1 MNLLAIVILIFSVD
15 AACCN
20 NYQRWARQRAQQRA
34 STTEVPAMNVS
45 APVAGQTPN
54 VDNTT
59 SMTPPTTPAP
69 LTPRMT
75 ELTSATTELPT
86 TKGHVMS
93 STVPPTTTAT
103 TTVSP
108 TTVLET
114 ITAPPPTTTTTMGGR
129 GAAAS
134 RVPTYTRNWRVYLNT
149 DRPLTTSTTPP
160 ATVPTAADPTKTTFE
175 EVVVTTTNGTGLAT
189 MYNTDTTYSSTGP
202 TTGTRQNQTVDSAV
216 SAASGVPDM
225 EDVTTSTKTTT
236 DPGTEPDTRSAE
248 EDSRNSFRVYFPG
261 KFSFIKKMSIN
272 LIINPCLI
280 IKLIV

>member
-15 AACCN
+15 AARCN

-34 STTEVPAMNVS
+34 STTEVPEMNVS

-59 SMTPPTTPAP
+59 STMTPTTPAP

-114 ITAPPPTTTTTMGGR
+114 TTAPPPTTTTTMGGK
-129 GAAAS
+129 GAAAT

-149 DRPLTTSTTPP
+149 DKPLTTRSTPP
-160 ATVPTAADPTKTTFE
+160 TTAPTAADPTKTTFE
-175 EVVVTTTNGTGLAT
+175 EVVFSTTNRTDLLT
-189 MYNTDTTYSSTGP
+189 MYNTDSTHPSTGP
-202 TTGTRQNQTVDSAV
+202 TSGTRHNQTVDSAV
-216 SAASGVPDM
+216 TEADRVPDID
-225 EDVTTSTKTTT
+225 ETTTSAKTTT
-236 DPGTEPDTRSAE
+236 HPGTEPDVRSEE
-248 EDSRNSFRVYFPG
+248 EDSKNSFRVYFPG
-261 KFSFIKKMSIN
+261 KNSFIKKD
-272 LIINPCLI
+272 
-280 IKLIV
+280 VD